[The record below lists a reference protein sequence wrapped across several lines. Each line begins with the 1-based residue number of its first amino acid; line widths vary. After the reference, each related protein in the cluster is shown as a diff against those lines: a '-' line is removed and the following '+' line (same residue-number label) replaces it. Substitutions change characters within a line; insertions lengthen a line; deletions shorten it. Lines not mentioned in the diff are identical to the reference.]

1 MHICCRTISRP
12 QNDKYEL
19 CWKLTLT
26 TEPPGRLSWI
36 PTIRIMLLSW
46 PLLTTAGAASW
57 DRLSSFLSHRLNT
70 ATILLC
76 FGPMLQLK
84 YKYLIEAVQCTWY
97 PILYTLCIYN
107 DKYYTYYTS
116 NMKYQI
122 TCTYCC
128 VTVAVTAAI
137 PLCCWTMS
145 EPSPVTMYCTPCLS
159 CNITIVISV
168 NTVIHIFLI
177 IMVRINPNLS
187 QRQLGL
193 FAISMMPSIRRW
205 ASQPVAFPQPAP
217 LTPLP
222 PSHHWAASPEVKESK
237 FGITNSQSRHIKW
250 LDWASKSGGRS
261 NGRLFTICRGSSTAA
276 GALSITCGHNLIR
289 TILLIKSKSFF

>member
-107 DKYYTYYTS
+107 DKYHTYYTS

-177 IMVRINPNLS
+177 IMLRNNPNLYHNWP
-187 QRQLGL
+187 LGHL
-193 FAISMMPSIRRW
+193 
-205 ASQPVAFPQPAP
+205 ASLVP
-217 LTPLP
+217 
-222 PSHHWAASPEVKESK
+222 K
-237 FGITNSQSRHIKW
+237 TN
-250 LDWASKSGGRS
+250 
-261 NGRLFTICRGSSTAA
+261 
-276 GALSITCGHNLIR
+276 GALCDQYDAIYQEVILTTCSIPSTGPPDTTAPISPLGSITWGKG
-289 TILLIKSKSFF
+289 IKVRHH